1 MDCLVPL
8 EDAIRELR
16 SSLATFATSSTM
28 MGLEGILCNENGGF
42 GGQLEQITGH
52 LLLAH
57 DKISNDTYQ
66 C

>member
-1 MDCLVPL
+1 MSESLIEEPTDFTRSL

-42 GGQLEQITGH
+42 GGQ
-52 LLLAH
+52 
-57 DKISNDTYQ
+57 Q